1 MPLRLNC
8 QWVKFKTG
16 LPKCVSLSS
25 AIDRLLN
32 LTVAEFPS
40 LTSMS
45 EETNQA
51 PNPEAQPTPTQPDK
65 AAAKGG
71 KVKAEKPPAPE
82 EKPFAEF
89 IHQDYLPALKEALSQ
104 QGVSDLDLKFEKQR
118 VPLISP
124 KGECWQVIGQWQ
136 SGKRQFN
143 LYFPKADLKGPRA
156 FSCSAD
162 GTQASTIEPFLMDER
177 KITLDLLVF
186 GVVQRLNAQKWL
198 AWN

>member
-1 MPLRLNC
+1 M
-8 QWVKFKTG
+8 
-16 LPKCVSLSS
+16 
-25 AIDRLLN
+25 
-32 LTVAEFPS
+32 AED
-40 LTSMS
+40 
-45 EETNQA
+45 TNQA
-51 PNPEAQPTPTQPDK
+51 PKPEEQPTSTKPASDNASEATAK
-65 AAAKGG
+65 AAPKGG

-89 IHQDYLPALKEALSQ
+89 VHQDYLPALKEALSQ

-143 LYFPKADLKGPRA
+143 LYFPKADIKGPRA